1 MSHTGKSR
9 DIPSR
14 SELLIKSGEGSSTRS
29 TGQRDVPRTIP
40 RAIGCASITSD
51 RTPEQRFSEFGA
63 APRCCPPAG
72 TWKSSSALPGLLS
85 GIFSLTVQAVW
96 TVMTHRYLSY
106 ETAPWVWGTESSL
119 PMVSEHLDSV
129 EVSLLHCTCCPRLL
143 STGVTSPSP
152 RTSESLENASAKLT
166 SCAASYALHS
176 SHCA

>member
-63 APRCCPPAG
+63 APRCCPPCRNLEILLRSPRAALRNFQFNCAG
-72 TWKSSSALPGLLS
+72 SLDGHDTQIFILRDCPLGLGHRVLLTHDLRAPGFCRSFLTALHLLPKITLYW
-85 GIFSLTVQAVW
+85 GNFSLSKDF
-96 TVMTHRYLSY
+96 RI
-106 ETAPWVWGTESSL
+106 P
-119 PMVSEHLDSV
+119 
-129 EVSLLHCTCCPRLL
+129 
-143 STGVTSPSP
+143 
-152 RTSESLENASAKLT
+152 
-166 SCAASYALHS
+166 
-176 SHCA
+176 